1 MKKLPA
7 LSLVAIEHILEQ
19 DPLLAIDRL
28 IQSTRDA
35 GEVTS
40 EQELL
45 IDYALRAILSIAGVT
60 HVEDRSI
67 RDLAR
72 AVLDD
77 LPGLQKKQL
86 IAACFL
92 RLLPENGMQW
102 LTDTPWRPRVI
113 NLLDHCLSHDVY
125 PIYRI
130 DEGLQAHEKISP
142 LIEATRSYQ
151 GELRRAL
158 LSLTSLELLKRH
170 RQSTMKAL
178 NSKMGRFL
186 VHPFLMEN
194 IEARLDELYTRVQ
207 NYIEQRENLGVVD
220 AHERA
225 MEEIQQFID
234 HTVEKGSIYSLW
246 FSELLGNRLLTLVGT
261 DFASNKAAQP
271 AQLTVRA
278 IEKKYPFHLVNHT
291 VRLGFVIS
299 NLGPG
304 YAHHTSIVLAVDDN
318 LGLIEEEVDFG
329 RLAPSR
335 EQRIE
340 VPVKVL
346 KATQEADILL
356 VANWQNYDGTPSS
369 TEFVFM
375 VSAQQSDIDW
385 DALSKSDPYSLEPV
399 TTEQELVGRRDVLDR
414 LIATTG
420 AASTGSSVI
429 FGQKRVGK
437 TSVARTLQSHLEAS
451 KFMVVFLEGGDYV
464 QPSAR
469 ATVAGLGEML
479 ATKLPRLDQRIS
491 HLQAPSFDEAL
502 SPLAKLLDEVSD
514 IIPDRRLII
523 ILDEF
528 DELPASLYA
537 RGPLGDAFFLTLRSI
552 SSRPILGI
560 VIVGGE
566 KMRNIMDSQ
575 GDQLNKWNV
584 IAVDYFNR
592 ETDWADYRELV
603 QRPVFSKLE
612 YTEDA
617 LVALHEFTAGNPYFT
632 KLICQNVFRTAIEQ
646 RDCHITAAEIHEAV
660 KATVNEVKSNT
671 FQHFWEDGILELG
684 DQGKEKSVRRRKILI
699 AVSDSLQKQAP
710 APKQLIASHKLVHD
724 LHSLESEL
732 REFVSRQVLISSPDN
747 EAYDFK
753 VRLFQE
759 WLKGRG
765 VQDVITE
772 FADIDEALRTRQKE
786 EELKVKSSEIVVLAD
801 KWRTYQGQAITEDK
815 IRAWLE
821 QFGSTQERRLMFTVL
836 SHLRFY
842 SDDFLRRKMAEIHG
856 IVERGLTRYLE
867 RLKSKRSDILVG
879 YLDSPS
885 KSGAHFAR
893 LYADEAKIYVGNIV
907 EKSQLAEALQQ
918 EPIRA
923 LVFVDDFVCTGNSVV
938 ENLQELD
945 SQLAKVVLERDIKVV
960 FVAAVAFKQGW
971 QRIEELVENEL
982 VMPVITRYCEL
993 LGEEAQCFGDSSDCF
1008 THVDI
1013 REDAKRTAAQ
1023 YGRSLEKKWPLGYG
1037 NFGLAVVFERSCP
1050 NNSLPILWKESTT
1063 WIPLFKRH

>member
-1 MKKLPA
+1 MKKQPT
-7 LSLVAIEHILEQ
+7 LSLVDIEHILEQ
-19 DPLLAIDRL
+19 DPLLAIDWL
-28 IQSTRDA
+28 IQITKDA
-35 GEVTS
+35 KEVTS

-45 IDYALRAILSIAGVT
+45 IDYALQTILSIEGVACP
-60 HVEDRSI
+60 EDRSI
-67 RDLAR
+67 SDFAR
-72 AVLDD
+72 SVLDD
-77 LPGLQKKQL
+77 LPRLREKRL

-102 LTDTPWRPRVI
+102 LAETPWRPRVI

-125 PIYRI
+125 SIYRI
-130 DEGLQAHEKISP
+130 DAGLQAHEKIGP
-142 LIEATRSYQ
+142 LIEAVQNYEN
-151 GELRRAL
+151 ELRRAL
-158 LSLTSLELLKRH
+158 LSLTSLELMKRH
-170 RQSTMKAL
+170 RQSTMKTL
-178 NSKMGRFL
+178 NHQMGKIL
-186 VHPFLMEN
+186 VHPFLVED
-194 IEARLDELYTRVQ
+194 IDARLSELYTRVQ

-220 AHERA
+220 AHEKA
-225 MEEIQQFID
+225 IEEIWQFIE
-234 HTVEKGSIYSLW
+234 HTAQKGSIYSYW
-246 FSELLGNRLLTLVGT
+246 FSKMLGEKLLELVGT

-271 AQLTVRA
+271 AQLTVSAR
-278 IEKKYPFHLVNHT
+278 EKKYPFHLVNQT
-291 VRLGFVIS
+291 IRLGFVIS

-304 YAHHTSIVLAVDDN
+304 YAHHTSIVLDVDNN
-318 LGLIEEEVDFG
+318 LSLIEEEVDLG

-346 KATQEADILL
+346 SVTKEAYIVLG
-356 VANWQNYDGTPSS
+356 ANWQNYDGTPSS
-369 TEFVFM
+369 TEFEFT
-375 VSAQQSDIDW
+375 VSAQQSGIDW

-399 TTEQELVGRRDVLDR
+399 TTERELVGRRDVLDR
-414 LIATTG
+414 LIATIG
-420 AASTGSSVI
+420 ASSAGSSVI
-429 FGQKRVGK
+429 YGQKRVGK

-479 ATKLPRLDQRIS
+479 ATRLPRLDQRIS
-491 HLQAPSFDEAL
+491 HLRAPSFDEAL
-502 SPLAKLLDEVSD
+502 SPLVKLLDEVSD
-514 IIPDRRLII
+514 IISDRRLII

-552 SSRPILGI
+552 SSRPTLGI

-592 ETDWADYRELV
+592 ETDWVDYRELI
-603 QRPVFSKLE
+603 QRPVAGSLE

-617 LVALHEFTAGNPYFT
+617 LTTLHEFAAGNPYFT
-632 KLICQNVFRTAIEQ
+632 KLVCQNVFRTAIEQ
-646 RDCHITAAEIHEAV
+646 RDCHITATEIHEAV
-660 KATVNEVKSNT
+660 KVTVNEVKSNT
-671 FQHFWEDGILELG
+671 FQHFWEDGILESG
-684 DQGKEKSVRRRKILI
+684 DQGKEKSVRRRKVLI

-710 APKQLIASHKLVHD
+710 APKQLIASHKLVRD
-724 LHSLESEL
+724 LHGLEGEL

-753 VRLFQE
+753 VRLFHE

-772 FADIDEALRTRQKE
+772 FADIDATLRARQQE
-786 EELKVKSSEIVVLAD
+786 EEQKVKSSEIVVLAGR
-801 KWRTYQGQAITEDK
+801 WGAYRGQTITEDK

-821 QFGSTQERRLMFTVL
+821 QFSSTQERRLMFTVL
-836 SHLRFY
+836 KHLRFY
-842 SDDFLRRKMAEIHG
+842 SNDFIRRKMVEIHG
-856 IVERGLTRYLE
+856 IVQRGLTLYLE
-867 RLKSKRSDILVG
+867 RGKMKRSDILVS

-885 KSGAHFAR
+885 KSGARFAR
-893 LYADEAKIYVGNIV
+893 LYADEAEIYVDNIV
-907 EKSQLAEALQQ
+907 EKSQLAKALQQ
-918 EPIRA
+918 EAIKA
-923 LVFVDDFVCTGNSVV
+923 LVFIDDFVCTGKTVV
-938 ENLQELD
+938 EYLQELD
-945 SQLAKVVLERDIKVV
+945 SQLAGIVLERQIKVV

-971 QRIEELVENEL
+971 QRVEELIENEL
-982 VMPVITRYCEL
+982 EMPVIAKVCEL

-1008 THVDI
+1008 TDVDL
-1013 REDAKRTAAQ
+1013 REAAKRTAVQ
-1023 YGRSLEKKWPLGYG
+1023 YGRLLEKKWPLGYG
-1037 NFGLAVVFERSCP
+1037 GFGLAVVFERSCP

-1063 WIPLFKRH
+1063 WLPLFKRH